1 MASAKSPA
9 GNVANLQISG
19 GAAIIAPA
27 SAFPRGLP
35 SNAMVVLPMK
45 EPKKELLD
53 KLENGALAVTPD
65 QMWDLLGF
73 NGAPVQVTDQE
84 GRPLTIGVNDLLD
97 GLEKHWN
104 ENPSDMS
111 RGRIFASELMRHG
124 KPERAEKV
132 LAKIVAK
139 GGEGEDWLG
148 LGVAQLAAG
157 NLDKAEGTLKGAQ
170 NLMPDSPFPS
180 LNLAKVLHRK
190 EQTDEAKTMVEKA
203 VAIDS
208 DCVDAWVFLFNM
220 VNEQESE
227 DAAIKAVEGLA
238 DASTHKDSAAPY
250 IALQGV
256 FAADEKTRP
265 RALEFAKK
273 AVDRDSDN
281 ALALIALS
289 SLYGQNGDL
298 QAIVSLLQPHENAM
312 LRDVRLA
319 NNYFEALL
327 GAREMDKLTKL
338 LNALAGSPVKEV
350 KQFAI
355 ERSRAV
361 AQMLQQQQR
370 HAQAAARKAST

>member
-1 MASAKSPA
+1 
-9 GNVANLQISG
+9 
-19 GAAIIAPA
+19 
-27 SAFPRGLP
+27 
-35 SNAMVVLPMK
+35 
-45 EPKKELLD
+45 
-53 KLENGALAVTPD
+53 
-65 QMWDLLGF
+65 MWDLLGF